1 MLIVIII
8 KINFNDHN
16 YFGKKNIVILKL
28 LLEKLIYYNPR

>member
-1 MLIVIII
+1 MLTVIII
-8 KINFNDHN
+8 KINFNDYN